1 MERKTTLRKRVVVI
15 LTVLVGIAS
24 IAFGLHLYSWR
35 DAQVEFY
42 NRGLVA
48 YRTGDVQQA
57 IKFFDQSLSVYKSR
71 VNREG
76 WQERVLY
83 PAPDRGMAA
92 QAAFHKAKALLYAR
106 QAKPAVQAF
115 QESLELNPGNLYQ
128 GRGLSQREVLEAEE
142 TAKIVKY
149 DLELLFKNDPSQ
161 AQQQGKGKGKGQG
174 KPDPNGKPVPSD
186 DPGKQPGK
194 GNRDAI

>member
-83 PAPDRGMAA
+83 P
-92 QAAFHKAKALLYAR
+92 
-106 QAKPAVQAF
+106 
-115 QESLELNPGNLYQ
+115 
-128 GRGLSQREVLEAEE
+128 GLSEAEE
-142 TAKIVKY
+142 VVHRRAEGIPLHKEVLQWFAECTSELGVAP
-149 DLELLFKNDPSQ
+149 LESM
-161 AQQQGKGKGKGQG
+161 
-174 KPDPNGKPVPSD
+174 S
-186 DPGKQPGK
+186 
-194 GNRDAI
+194 